1 MSLLVY
7 SHRYSRKKEFTKGSA
22 GGGAPLRELFEI
34 HSICFLFNCLLLY
47 HLLKYFA
54 TLIFFIGDFC
64 KCQAFF
70 TIFSQYF
77 YCILVYYKCSLLC
90 DLKPVFC
97 WYCSKIHIE
106 LQHKKTGICQSFK
119 NYYSIA
125 FIQIN
130 SFISSRYNCLDDL

>member
-1 MSLLVY
+1 MVQ
-7 SHRYSRKKEFTKGSA
+7 T
-22 GGGAPLRELFEI
+22 
-34 HSICFLFNCLLLY
+34 NCLLLFIRKNNRIIICCQ
-47 HLLKYFA
+47 HFINLLTY
-54 TLIFFIGDFC
+54 LC

-119 NYYSIA
+119 IIIQLHLFRLTASFPQEIIVWMIYSQTYGVDNFPAISAHLLSLFLSYY
-125 FIQIN
+125 QN
-130 SFISSRYNCLDDL
+130 

>member
-1 MSLLVY
+1 MILNKLLNANLY
-7 SHRYSRKKEFTKGSA
+7 ILLFTTIIFLIISRYIYLVTAFCNKWHK
-22 GGGAPLRELFEI
+22 
-34 HSICFLFNCLLLY
+34 
-47 HLLKYFA
+47 
-54 TLIFFIGDFC
+54 C

>member
-1 MSLLVY
+1 MAVCFRCAVCPSKMTSFITEMPSYASYTYIIIFILTHYCQNVILFSL
-7 SHRYSRKKEFTKGSA
+7 
-22 GGGAPLRELFEI
+22 I
-34 HSICFLFNCLLLY
+34 
-47 HLLKYFA
+47 
-54 TLIFFIGDFC
+54 C

>member
-1 MSLLVY
+1 MASLFIKNAKCIVICIKFANHLHFAYYHLTIV
-7 SHRYSRKKEFTKGSA
+7 
-22 GGGAPLRELFEI
+22 L
-34 HSICFLFNCLLLY
+34 SICLYLFNN
-47 HLLKYFA
+47 
-54 TLIFFIGDFC
+54 IC

-130 SFISSRYNCLDDL
+130 SFISSIYNCFEDL

>member
-1 MSLLVY
+1 MTSLFI
-7 SHRYSRKKEFTKGSA
+7 KNAKGIVIRIKFA
-22 GGGAPLRELFEI
+22 NRLHFAYYHLTIVL
-34 HSICFLFNCLLLY
+34 SICLYLFNN
-47 HLLKYFA
+47 
-54 TLIFFIGDFC
+54 IC

-90 DLKPVFC
+90 DLKLVFC

-130 SFISSRYNCLDDL
+130 SFISSIYNCFEDL